1 MRNRIAAAAAIV
13 AAAVIGG
20 WKWTSGASATSDY
33 PVPVIVDSSNELQEV
48 GANADDAIVDGWS
61 WGN

>member
-1 MRNRIAAAAAIV
+1 MRHLIVVAAAIL
-13 AAAVIGG
+13 AAVVIGG